1 MIKTA
6 FRRLLAT
13 LICTLAPSCGTTT
26 ANPSTAEKPQSI
38 LRSFS
43 LNRVTGN
50 QMAENSRNEVY
61 YYAAS
66 KKLVVTLTDRGID
79 EKITLTPEQFAE
91 IEAKLLPLISK
102 YKLKEWKKPAPPEFY
117 ATDEINSFS
126 IRVYYRNGDEI
137 HISDYPSDFPSIMKE
152 VAAIFEPYTK

>member
-1 MIKTA
+1 MKIT
-6 FRRLLAT
+6 FRRLITT
-13 LICTLAPSCGTTT
+13 LICALAPSCGTTVAKPT
-26 ANPSTAEKPQSI
+26 AAEKPAST

-43 LNRVTGN
+43 LSRVTGN
-50 QMAENSRNEVY
+50 HMAENSRNEIY

-66 KKLVVTLTDRGID
+66 KKLVITLTDRDID

-91 IEAKLLPLISK
+91 LEEQLLPLISK

-137 HISDYPSDFPSIMKE
+137 HISDYPDDFPSIMKD
-152 VAAIFEPYTK
+152 VAAIFEPYAK